1 VDALLRLMVSE
12 FRVDQG
18 RPGQSPTVLNN
29 SPSDRDGY
37 IGFRRVVAHLSSIQ
51 DRHALFAEHLVLH
64 YRWTLPAG
72 AVTPESFQ
80 SLQTGGFTVNHDEH
94 DGSYQ
99 VFRRVNGR
107 VLISN
112 YDPAGLSDEERTR
125 VHDEAEAG
133 SLNDILVD
141 VRPDHPG

>member
-1 VDALLRLMVSE
+1 
-12 FRVDQG
+12 
-18 RPGQSPTVLNN
+18 
-29 SPSDRDGY
+29 
-37 IGFRRVVAHLSSIQ
+37 
-51 DRHALFAEHLVLH
+51 
-64 YRWTLPAG
+64 
-72 AVTPESFQ
+72 
-80 SLQTGGFTVNHDEH
+80 GGFTVNHDEH

-141 VRPDHPG
+141 VRPDHPGGEYPLHGRLRLRSFHAILTFLGRGIQEEREYDVAPDPRTPQISENPPYTLDIIEAKTLPPDVDVSVELKGYHYALRPDAR